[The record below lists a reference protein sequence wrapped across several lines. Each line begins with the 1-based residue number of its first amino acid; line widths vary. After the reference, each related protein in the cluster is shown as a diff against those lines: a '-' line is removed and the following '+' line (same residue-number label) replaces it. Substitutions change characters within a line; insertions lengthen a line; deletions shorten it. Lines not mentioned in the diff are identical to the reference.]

1 MISKINILG
10 YRIEFVLRHRFEK
23 NLDFTD
29 KYLYWKDY
37 KLGVWFKRYKTV
49 SKPKN
54 GPAVIGKDGTL
65 SNNYM
70 LGIDF
75 IFCKFWIDIC
85 YRPLILNLDEKD
97 R

>member
-1 MISKINILG
+1 MVSKINILG

-37 KLGVWFKRYKTV
+37 KLGIWLKRYKTV

-85 YRPLILNLDEKD
+85 YRPLILNFYEKD